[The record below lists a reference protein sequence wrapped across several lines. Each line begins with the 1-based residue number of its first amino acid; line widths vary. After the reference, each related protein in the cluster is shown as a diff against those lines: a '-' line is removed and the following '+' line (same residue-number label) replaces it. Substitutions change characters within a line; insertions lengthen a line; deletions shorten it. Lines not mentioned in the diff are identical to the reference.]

1 MLEWK
6 LFKIVVGSRNFWN
19 LKIPSRESR
28 GILKKHVFKR
38 LLLPTRAPSQFVV
51 NIYFVPFILGNLL
64 DFYHLGSYFNCYIMF
79 FWNLA
84 KRSTVWRPYFPHM
97 VNIPINFF
105 FLISANNCGLFN
117 ILSVWPHKRR
127 FYYPDRSWQL
137 WNSSHD
143 NLARKVVERDGWMST
158 A

>member
-1 MLEWK
+1 MMLEWK

-19 LKIPSRESR
+19 LKIRSRESR

-105 FLISANNCGLFN
+105 FLFLPIIVGYSIFCLCDLTKEGFTTLTGVDNC
-117 ILSVWPHKRR
+117 
-127 FYYPDRSWQL
+127 
-137 WNSSHD
+137 
-143 NLARKVVERDGWMST
+143 ET
-158 A
+158 ALMTT